1 MKKDIK
7 LKWNEYIIKNKIE
20 ILEILNKWN
29 IQFKNDNML
38 KRINKMIKMI
48 DIN

>member
-7 LKWNEYIIKNKIE
+7 LIWNEYIIKNKIE

-29 IQFKNDNML
+29 IQFKNENML
-38 KRINKMIKMI
+38 KRIHKLKEII
-48 DIN
+48 F